1 MEIIMSRTKKH
12 HLGHIRISL
21 FLVSLVIFLILC
33 YSLKDNVTDSKF
45 TPSTGVLEVHFIDVG
60 QGDAIL
66 IKDED
71 ADMLIDAGNND
82 QAEIVTNY
90 LKSENITKLN
100 YVIGTHPHSDHMG
113 GMDTVLNTIPADRFL
128 LPAVNYNTNTF
139 HDVLNAIG
147 THKIKTKIAEVGDRY
162 HLGDAV
168 FTILAPNSATYDDLN
183 NYSVCIKL
191 VYGNVSFLLAADAE
205 DISEEEMLTN
215 GSDLSADV
223 LKMGHHGSAN
233 SCTEALLNAVHPTYG
248 VISVGKDNEHGHP
261 SAKVMRAVLNH
272 HIKLYR
278 TDDQGTIIF
287 TTDGKNISVNKAAYQ
302 ITNADINK

>member
-1 MEIIMSRTKKH
+1 MGRIKKH
-12 HLGHIRISL
+12 HINRIGISL
-21 FLVSLVIFLILC
+21 LLASLAIFLILY
-33 YSLKDNVTDSKF
+33 YSLKDNITDSK
-45 TPSTGVLEVHFIDVG
+45 STHTTGFLEVHFIDVG

-82 QAEIVTNY
+82 QAKIVTDY
-90 LKSENITKLN
+90 LKSENITKLK
-100 YVIGTHPHSDHMG
+100 YVIASHPHTDHMG
-113 GMDTVLNTIPADRFL
+113 GMDAVLNTFPADRII
-128 LPAVNYNTNTF
+128 LPAVNYNTKTF

-147 THKIKTKIAEVGDRY
+147 SHKIKTKIAEVGDKY

-168 FTILAPNSATYDDLN
+168 FTITAPNSPTYDNLN

-191 VYGNVSFLLAADAE
+191 VYGKISFLLAADAE

-215 GSDLSADV
+215 KIDLSADV
-223 LKMGHHGSAN
+223 LKIGHHGSSN
-233 SCTEALLNAVHPTYG
+233 SCTEAFLKAVHPTYG

-261 SAKVMRAVLNH
+261 SARVMRSMLNH
-272 HIKLYR
+272 HINLYR
-278 TDDQGTIIF
+278 TDEQGTIVF
-287 TTDGKNISVNKAAYQ
+287 TTDGKNISVNRDAYQ